1 MNIESAL
8 ENAYSVVDLN
18 NSRISAMTEDIK
30 TKIIVSLGPSSSSFD
45 VICGMAEAGASGFRI
60 NFAHGDHAF
69 WSSVIASL
77 VKVEEALKTP
87 LTLIGDL
94 RGPSIRLGDI
104 NGVIQVKKGERVKL
118 VLSDRGEA
126 GKLEIPLPLK
136 EVYDSLDVGDLIVM
150 DDGRVKLEVIDVA
163 SGHMELM
170 ALTDAIIKSRKA
182 LAIPG
187 KDFNIPPLS
196 SKDLEDLKFALEHKV
211 DYVGLSCVR
220 TPLDVES
227 LRSLLKRWNYEDVKI
242 IAKIETKTAIDNL
255 DGIIEASDAV
265 VVARGDLGMVIGLE
279 KIPYFQRLI
288 VDKAMDMERPVI
300 IATQLLESMTENPV
314 PTRAEVVDVSLAVSE
329 GVDALMLTGETA
341 IGKYPVE
348 AVKWLRRI
356 IKATEGEVRTIGR
369 RAVKGLWASFTK
381 GVVSLAEDLNAKL
394 IIYSIHG
401 NTARLA
407 SLLRP
412 SVDLYVGTPN
422 IKVLKQ
428 LNVLWG
434 VKGYLVKASNYDE
447 GLEETFKL
455 LKRMNE
461 IKLGDL
467 VILAYGLRED
477 EQLIRVK
484 RVEG

>member
-1 MNIESAL
+1 E
-8 ENAYSVVDLN
+8 
-18 NSRISAMTEDIK
+18 
-30 TKIIVSLGPSSSSFD
+30 
-45 VICGMAEAGASGFRI
+45 
-60 NFAHGDHAF
+60 
-69 WSSVIASL
+69 
-77 VKVEEALKTP
+77 
-87 LTLIGDL
+87 
-94 RGPSIRLGDI
+94 
-104 NGVIQVKKGERVKL
+104 
-118 VLSDRGEA
+118 
-126 GKLEIPLPLK
+126 
-136 EVYDSLDVGDLIVM
+136 
-150 DDGRVKLEVIDVA
+150 
-163 SGHMELM
+163 
-170 ALTDAIIKSRKA
+170 
-182 LAIPG
+182 
-187 KDFNIPPLS
+187 
-196 SKDLEDLKFALEHKV
+196 
-211 DYVGLSCVR
+211 
-220 TPLDVES
+220 
-227 LRSLLKRWNYEDVKI
+227 
-242 IAKIETKTAIDNL
+242 
-255 DGIIEASDAV
+255 GIIEASDAV
-265 VVARGDLGMVIGLE
+265 LVARGDLGMVIGLE
-279 KIPYFQRLI
+279 KIPHFQQLI

-348 AVKWLRRI
+348 AVKWLKRI
-356 IKATEGEVRTIGR
+356 IKAAEEDVRTIGR

-381 GVVSLAEDLNAKL
+381 GVVSLAEDLGAKL

-422 IKVLKQ
+422 LKVLKQ

-447 GLEETFKL
+447 GLEETFKF
-455 LKRMNE
+455 LKKINE